1 MFILG
6 TYVLCHAFLPTD
18 CSWILVFDV
27 KVEFVRIVTS
37 ISIKILI
44 FKNLSLIFTYFML
57 AWHSISKY
65 VCEFVDFP
73 DIFIQKSQSGSK
85 NFCLFPLTF

>member
-57 AWHSISKY
+57 A
-65 VCEFVDFP
+65 
-73 DIFIQKSQSGSK
+73 
-85 NFCLFPLTF
+85 